1 MPESDI
7 AIAPWVERLS
17 LLCLAGSLVAI
28 VAASLGIVGVD
39 LGLSIVVAVVAIA
52 LTSLMGFWVILSYV
66 VLVASGRKRLLG
78 RAMDGRMGP
87 PAVLA
92 GVAGVAGV
100 IAGIGALG
108 TGRTPAPATPECPT
122 RLLDRALG
130 EYVCASPNEFH
141 QAQLSTQ
148 MFMCSVLA
156 GALALLALFAAAIAA
171 AMRQDA
177 S

>member
-1 MPESDI
+1 MPESEI

-17 LLCLAGSLVAI
+17 RLCLAGSLVAI
-28 VAASLGIVGVD
+28 VAGALGIVGVD
-39 LGLSIVVAVVAIA
+39 LGLSIFVVVVGFA
-52 LTSLMGFWVILSYV
+52 LTGLMALWVIFSYV
-66 VLVASGRKRLLG
+66 ALVASGRKRLLG
-78 RAMDGRMGP
+78 RVLDRRMSP
-87 PAVLA
+87 PAVL
-92 GVAGVAGV
+92 AGVAGV

-156 GALALLALFAAAIAA
+156 GALAMLALFAAAIAA